1 VFVVVANVAIIGNKI
16 HFNKYFSAFD
26 SCLHTQCP
34 VIMNQKNIEH
44 DIAYPFQSSAVK
56 MLMLSLYKFT

>member
-1 VFVVVANVAIIGNKI
+1 
-16 HFNKYFSAFD
+16 
-26 SCLHTQCP
+26 
-34 VIMNQKNIEH
+34 MNQKNIEH